1 MIYKFTY
8 QTRGFDLW
16 RLAMYRMYS
25 SMVGV
30 TNIIFTVAML
40 LLAVKFWHDVNIF
53 VKGLLILAIC
63 LFTLIQPLA
72 IYRRANKQVGK
83 TPKEIEIGFNDK
95 GVHVQ
100 SGDQKSYLK
109 WKSIKGISKKANM
122 IIIFSTDK
130 HGFILS
136 NRVLG
141 KEREAFYD
149 YVVSRIQ
156 NN

>member
-8 QTRGFDLW
+8 QIRGVDLW

-40 LLAVKFWHDVNIF
+40 LLAVRFWQGVNIF
-53 VKGLLILAIC
+53 VKGLLFICIC
-63 LFTLIQPLA
+63 LFPLIQPLA
-72 IYRRANKQVGK
+72 IYRRANKQVGNV
-83 TPKEIEIGFNDK
+83 PKEIEIGFNDK
-95 GVHVQ
+95 GIHVQ
-100 SGDQKSYLK
+100 SGDQKSHLK
-109 WKSIKGISKKANM
+109 WKSIKGVSKKANM
-122 IIIFSTDK
+122 VIVFSTDQ

-141 KEREAFYD
+141 KEKEAFYE
-149 YVVSRIQ
+149 YVVSKIQ
-156 NN
+156 K